1 MQQQLVLCHRW
12 QLQGVPPKP
21 GNPFHMHDA
30 PHKDHAQDWYWP
42 YATYDEFMV
51 ALNKARYMDSK
62 SGQRDKQKDLEQKMR
77 DAELN
82 APQV

>member
-1 MQQQLVLCHRW
+1 MQQQLVLYNRW

-30 PHKDHAQDWYWP
+30 PHKDNATDWYWP
-42 YATYDEFMV
+42 YATYDEFMS
-51 ALNKARYMDSK
+51 AMRKARYRRSK
-62 SGQRDKQKDLEQKMR
+62 AGQRDAKKELDIKWR